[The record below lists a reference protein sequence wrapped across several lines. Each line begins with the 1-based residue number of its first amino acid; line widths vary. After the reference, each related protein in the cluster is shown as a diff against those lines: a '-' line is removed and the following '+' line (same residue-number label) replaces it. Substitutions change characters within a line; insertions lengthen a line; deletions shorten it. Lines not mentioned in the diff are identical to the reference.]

1 MSDSG
6 GAAEEFSLAGVELRK
21 DLIQKARQGDLA
33 LAKEAFTNPDPR
45 VRASSIAVLA
55 ENNELDDELVTVALG
70 DIHPTVRASLAHAA
84 CSNKA
89 VPIVRLLNDQD
100 SRVVEVACW
109 AAGEREESEDVVVEM
124 LSTIALDHDDAL
136 CRESAVAALGAIGDS
151 RGLESILQAT
161 QDIATVRRRAV
172 IALAPFEGQAVS
184 DALEVALTDRDWQV
198 RQAAEDILGFTAE

>member
-33 LAKEAFTNPDPR
+33 LAREAFTNPDPR
-45 VRASSIAVLA
+45 VRASSIAVLS

-70 DIHPTVRASLAHAA
+70 DIDPTVRASLARAA

-151 RGLESILQAT
+151 CGLESILQAT

>member
-33 LAKEAFTNPDPR
+33 LAREAFTNPDPR
-45 VRASSIAVLA
+45 VRASSIAVLS
-55 ENNELDDELVTVALG
+55 ENNELDDELVTFALA
-70 DIHPTVRASLAHAA
+70 DIHPTVRASLARAA